1 MVTMGAEQRMR
12 PRVALRDLIDARDA
26 SIRVRGSR
34 ITATFARARRFVAGR
49 AGAVGRVLLAVIA
62 VVLGQV
68 HRHGLVLAGL
78 TSFVAAAALY
88 SAIAALCVAGVGF
101 LFLELRR
108 R

>member
-1 MVTMGAEQRMR
+1 MVTIGVEQRTR
-12 PRVALRDLIDARDA
+12 PRVRLADLLDARDA

-34 ITATFARARRFVAGR
+34 ITAVLVRARRFWAGR
-49 AGAVGRVLLAVIA
+49 ARGAGRVLLTFLAF
-62 VVLGQV
+62 LFGQV

-78 TSFVAAAALY
+78 TSFVLAAALY